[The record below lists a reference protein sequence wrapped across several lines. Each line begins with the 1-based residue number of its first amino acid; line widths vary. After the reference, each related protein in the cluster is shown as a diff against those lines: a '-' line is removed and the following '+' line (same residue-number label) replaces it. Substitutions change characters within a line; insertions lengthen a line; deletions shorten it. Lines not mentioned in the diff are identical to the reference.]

1 MLSLL
6 QLRRALVEVMFRSLP
21 EYVVFMGG
29 TYYARCDH
37 AGEKVRIPR
46 KVFSDLPADTK
57 AAFLLL
63 KPFSFVDMHSSPAVS
78 APSGKRPPNHSKPP
92 KPPDKPAKSRPV
104 LAASSVGLSPHT
116 AGSVPETA
124 PPSGPMMAYDPR
136 FVASYDPRH
145 FMYGPSSFGP
155 QAVQY
160 DASSAPR
167 VQFLPPDPRRHVV
180 YSASDTYASHRAPV
194 QFQDPHQVF
203 FASPMQHQLS
213 QHSGARSGFPDGSGG
228 GFHASGG
235 GSSQVADSGYQ
246 GSSQPAPQCTTHS
259 GKMLLA
265 HGAPEGVPWR

>member
-1 MLSLL
+1 
-6 QLRRALVEVMFRSLP
+6 MFRSLP

-194 QFQDPHQVF
+194 QFQDPPQVF

-246 GSSQPAPQCTTHS
+246 GSSHPASQRASHS
-259 GKMLLA
+259 GKLLLA
-265 HGAPEGVPWR
+265 PGAPEGVPWR